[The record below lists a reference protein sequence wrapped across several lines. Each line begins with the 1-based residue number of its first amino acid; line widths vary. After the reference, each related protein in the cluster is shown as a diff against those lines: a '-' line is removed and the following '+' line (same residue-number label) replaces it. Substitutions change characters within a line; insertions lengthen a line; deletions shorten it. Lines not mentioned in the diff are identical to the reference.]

1 MIMKRLMLDTCVV
14 VDMLINANDLDNG
27 LENILD
33 DSQYVLYASFETMR
47 ELVVL
52 FNNKKIRSRQWKTA
66 EDVIRMVENDL
77 EIEFLPLRDHVGY
90 TYSRLQLNEQM
101 NHYDPS
107 DHIIISHAITEHI
120 PLLSSDQKF
129 AFYRKQGLELIEY

>member
-1 MIMKRLMLDTCVV
+1 MKRLMLDTCVV

>member
-1 MIMKRLMLDTCVV
+1 MKRLMLDTCVV
-14 VDMLINANDLDNG
+14 VDMLVNAAGIDKDVSA
-27 LENILD
+27 ILKD
-33 DSQYVLYASFETMR
+33 PDYVLFASFETMR

-90 TYSRLQLNEQM
+90 TYSRLQLNEAM

-120 PLLSSDQKF
+120 PLLSSDKKF
-129 AFYRKQGLELIEY
+129 SFYRQQGLELIEY